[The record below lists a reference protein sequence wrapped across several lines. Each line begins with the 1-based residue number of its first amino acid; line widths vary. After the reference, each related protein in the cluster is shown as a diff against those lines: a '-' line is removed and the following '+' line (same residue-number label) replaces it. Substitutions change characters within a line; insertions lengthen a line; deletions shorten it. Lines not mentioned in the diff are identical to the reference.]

1 MKLTWYGHA
10 CFKAEFSEG
19 SVVFDPYVPGKVP
32 GLELPPLEADMVI
45 SSHRHDDHYSPESVH
60 ISGKP
65 CRLAVR
71 QIETFHDGCGGKLR
85 GMNTVSVVSSDGI
98 ALAHLG
104 DLGHELSQKQ
114 LEELGQI
121 DVLLIPVG
129 GHYTIDAKQA
139 VNVIKAVKPKI
150 AAPMHYRAGK
160 RGLAQVAEIG
170 DFLKLAE
177 RDFDIYSADRAIE
190 ITPET
195 PSGIYVLS
203 WPE

>member
-10 CFKAEFSEG
+10 GFKAEFSGG
-19 SVVFDPYVPGKVP
+19 SVVFDPYAPGKVP
-32 GLELPPLEADMVI
+32 GLELPQLEADMII
-45 SSHRHDDHYSPESVH
+45 SSHRHDDHYSPDSVH

-65 CRLAVR
+65 HQLAVNR
-71 QIETFHDGCGGKLR
+71 IETFHDGCGGKLR
-85 GMNTVSVVSSDGI
+85 GMNTVSVVSADGI

-104 DLGHELSQKQ
+104 DLGHELSGAQ

-129 GHYTIDAKQA
+129 GYYTIDAEQA

-150 AAPMHYRAGK
+150 TVPMHYRAGK
-160 RGLAQVAEIG
+160 RGLARVAEID

-177 RDFDIYSADRAIE
+177 RDFDIYFSGRSIE

-195 PSGIYVLS
+195 PSGIYVLN

>member
-1 MKLTWYGHA
+1 MRLIWYGHA
-10 CFKAEFSEG
+10 CFKAEFSGG
-19 SVVFDPYVPGKVP
+19 SVVFDPYAPGKVP

-71 QIETFHDGCGGKLR
+71 RIETFHDGCGGKLC
-85 GMNTVSVVSSDGI
+85 GMNTVSVVSADEI

-104 DLGHELSQKQ
+104 DLGHELSGAQ

-129 GHYTIDAKQA
+129 GYYTIDAEQA

-150 AAPMHYRAGK
+150 AAPMHYRAGR

-170 DFLKLAE
+170 DFLQLAE
-177 RDFDIYSADRAIE
+177 RDFDIYSAGSSIE
-190 ITPET
+190 INPET
-195 PSGIYVLS
+195 PSGIYVLN